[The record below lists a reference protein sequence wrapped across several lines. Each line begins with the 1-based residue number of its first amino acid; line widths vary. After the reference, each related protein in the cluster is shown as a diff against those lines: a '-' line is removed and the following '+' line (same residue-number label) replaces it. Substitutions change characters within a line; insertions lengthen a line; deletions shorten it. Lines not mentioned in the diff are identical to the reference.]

1 MSYSKD
7 FILSAKKN
15 FAFTKNSAVFQ
26 QQMRKKVILK
36 EKMQLEMQSS
46 RNVNTTNFG
55 GTSPT
60 VVPIHHHVC
69 VQHNQS

>member
-1 MSYSKD
+1 M
-7 FILSAKKN
+7 KKI
-15 FAFTKNSAVFQ
+15 VLL
-26 QQMRKKVILK
+26 R

-55 GTSPT
+55 GRSPT
-60 VVPIHHHVC
+60 VVPIHHRVC